1 MAKKHMVD
9 LDEMGWLIHDTSV
22 KKGFYD
28 VEDIGDIHFVLSK
41 LALIHS
47 EVTETL
53 EAIRKDQGEDKIME
67 EIADVAIRLLDFVQL
82 MKDTAYVSREIKLSE
97 VIEEKM
103 KVNNA
108 RPQKHGNLA

>member
-1 MAKKHMVD
+1 MAKHMVD

-28 VEDIGDIHFVLSK
+28 VEDTGDINFVLSK
-41 LALIHS
+41 LALVHS

-53 EAIRKDQGEDKIME
+53 EAIRKDKGEDEIMT
-67 EIADVAIRLLDFVQL
+67 EIADVAIRLFDFVQL
-82 MKDTAYVSREIKLSE
+82 MKDTGYVSREIKLSE
-97 VIEEKM
+97 VIETKM
-103 KVNNA
+103 AVNSS